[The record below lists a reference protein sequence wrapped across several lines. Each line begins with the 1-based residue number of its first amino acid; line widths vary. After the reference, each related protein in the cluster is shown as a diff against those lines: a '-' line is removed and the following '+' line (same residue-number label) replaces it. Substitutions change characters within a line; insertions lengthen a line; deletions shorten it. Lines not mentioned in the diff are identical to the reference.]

1 MNITE
6 STIQTTKII
15 VTAIILLFTKKFP
28 NLMVSEFT
36 IAKLGIKSNA
46 DDNNIAIRLFFIN
59 TEIKLIRDTAKIAS
73 IK

>member
-1 MNITE
+1 M
-6 STIQTTKII
+6 QTTKII
-15 VTAIILLFTKKFP
+15 VTATILLFTIKFP

-36 IAKLGIKSNA
+36 IAKLGTKSNA